1 MSKFTS
7 KLLAVVFSLAFIAT
21 AQAGK
26 VSPMTVEGAKSVS
39 AAEAKALFDKGVIFL
54 DVRSDKD
61 WAAGRIPDAIHIEL
75 KKKLR
80 LRQLAQKLKIQ

>member
-7 KLLAVVFSLAFIAT
+7 KLLAAVFSLAFMT
-21 AQAGK
+21 SVQAGK
-26 VSPMTVEGAKSVS
+26 ISPMTVEGAKSVS

-61 WAAGRIPDAIHIEL
+61 WAAGRIPDAVHIEL
-75 KKKLR
+75 KKKLNE
-80 LRQLAQKLKIQ
+80 ASMGKEI